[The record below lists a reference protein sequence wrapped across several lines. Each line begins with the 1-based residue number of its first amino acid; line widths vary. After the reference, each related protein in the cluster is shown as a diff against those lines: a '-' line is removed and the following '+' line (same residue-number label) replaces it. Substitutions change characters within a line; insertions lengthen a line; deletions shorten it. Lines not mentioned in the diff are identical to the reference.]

1 MYGAG
6 APVSSNAEEVT
17 PTGAPGKPF
26 WDPNPKNAEGAPR
39 DVATAMSEPMH
50 TVNTAYFT
58 LRRPP
63 SVLRPWRATS
73 GVASSARRGSS
84 TEFISLHTRE
94 QRGFACVRAV
104 ASARSTRNRNKL
116 FFGDRRYELSVTN
129 VDGVLGSVTF
139 FRCHVTRR
147 LVLSLIHISEPT
159 RPY

>member
-6 APVSSNAEEVT
+6 APVSSNAEVVT

-84 TEFISLHTRE
+84 TEFISSHTRE

-104 ASARSTRNRNKL
+104 ASARSTRNRNLTSL
-116 FFGDRRYELSVTN
+116 FLEIDVYELPVTN
-129 VDGVLGSVTF
+129 ILRKYKYS
-139 FRCHVTRR
+139 
-147 LVLSLIHISEPT
+147 ISMGC
-159 RPY
+159 